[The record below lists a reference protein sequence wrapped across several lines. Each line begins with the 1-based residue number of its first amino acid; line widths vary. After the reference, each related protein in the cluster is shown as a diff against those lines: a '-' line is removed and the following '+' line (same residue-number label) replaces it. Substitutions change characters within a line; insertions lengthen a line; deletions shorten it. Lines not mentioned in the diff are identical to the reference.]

1 MSFEFLILTLQ
12 ATVQSAI
19 PILFA
24 TLGAIFNER
33 AGVLNLGVEGM
44 MIVGALAGF
53 LAANATGDPWLGV
66 LAAGSAAACMAGLH
80 GLVCLV
86 FRGSQV
92 VSGLAL
98 TILGVGL
105 ANFLGNPFNQ
115 TRIAYAPEKI
125 ALFAPLPLPLLRDI
139 PILGPILFNQDA
151 LVYLAYLAVPCVWFV
166 LMRTRFGLALRAV
179 GENPRAVP
187 AAGLSPVRLR
197 WAGVLLGG
205 FFAGV
210 GGSYL
215 SLVVMRQWV
224 PDITA
229 GRGWIAV
236 ALVIFAFWR
245 PGRAMAGAL
254 LFGGAW
260 ALQSR
265 LQALDLGIPSDYL
278 KMLPFVLTLLVLLFS
293 SLGGRGRQAPKA
305 LGVNLEPG
313 E

>member
-1 MSFEFLILTLQ
+1 M
-12 ATVQSAI
+12 AHH
-19 PILFA
+19 
-24 TLGAIFNER
+24 
-33 AGVLNLGVEGM
+33 
-44 MIVGALAGF
+44 
-53 LAANATGDPWLGV
+53 TGDPWLGV
-66 LAAGSAAACMAGLH
+66 LTAGGTGAIMAGLH

-105 ANFLGNPFNQ
+105 ANFLGNAYNQ
-115 TRIAYAPEKI
+115 TRIAYVPEKI
-125 ALFAPLPLPLLRDI
+125 ALFAPLPIPGLREI
-139 PILGPILFNQDA
+139 PVIGPIFFEQDA
-151 LVYLAYLAVPCVWFV
+151 LVYLAYLTVPLVWFV

-187 AAGLSPVRLR
+187 SAGLSPVRLR

-205 FFAGV
+205 FLAGV

-215 SLVVMRQWV
+215 SLIVMRQWV

-245 PGRAMAGAL
+245 PGRAMFGAF

-265 LQALDLGIPSDYL
+265 LQALDVGISADYL
-278 KMLPFVLTLLVLLFS
+278 RMFPFILTLLVLLLS

>member
-1 MSFEFLILTLQ
+1 MTPDFVILTLQ
-12 ATVQSAI
+12 ATVQSGI
-19 PILFA
+19 PILLA
-24 TLGAIFNER
+24 TLGAILNER
-33 AGVLNLGVEGM
+33 AGVINLGVEGM
-44 MIVGALAGF
+44 MIVGAFAGF
-53 LAANATGDPWLGV
+53 LAAHLSGDPWLGA
-66 LAAGSAAACMAGLH
+66 LAAGAAAALLAGLH

-98 TILGVGL
+98 TILGTGL

-115 TRIAYAPEKI
+115 TRIAYVPEKI
-125 ALFAPLPLPLLRDI
+125 AAFAPLSVPLLRDI
-139 PILGPILFNQDA
+139 PAVGRIFFQQDA
-151 LVYLAYLAVPCVWFV
+151 LVYLAYVLVPGIWFV
-166 LMRTRFGLALRAV
+166 LMRTRFGLALRAA
-179 GENPRAVP
+179 GENPEAVS
-187 AAGLSPVRLR
+187 AAGLSPLALR
-197 WAGVLLGG
+197 WAGVLAGG
-205 FFAGV
+205 FFAGL
-210 GGSYL
+210 GGAYL

-245 PGRAMAGAL
+245 PGRAMIGAF

-260 ALQSR
+260 AMQSR

-278 KMLPFVLTLLVLLFS
+278 AMLPFILTLLVLLLS
-293 SLGGRGRQAPKA
+293 SLGGRGCRSPRA

>member
-1 MSFEFLILTLQ
+1 MSLDFLVLTLQ
-12 ATVQSAI
+12 ATVQSGI

-24 TLGAIFNER
+24 TLGAILNER

-44 MIVGALAGF
+44 MIVGAFAGF
-53 LAANATGDPWLGV
+53 LAAHSTGDPWVGV
-66 LAAGSAAACMAGLH
+66 VAAGCAAAFMAALH
-80 GLVCLV
+80 GAVCLV

-98 TILGVGL
+98 TILGTGL

-115 TRIAYAPEKI
+115 TRIAWVPEKI
-125 ALFAPLPLPLLRDI
+125 AAFAPLPIPLLKDI
-139 PILGPILFNQDA
+139 PIIGPILFAQDA

-179 GENPRAVP
+179 GENPKAVRT
-187 AAGLSPVRLR
+187 AGLSPLRLR

-205 FFAGV
+205 FLAGV

-215 SLVVMRQWV
+215 SLVVMGQWV

-245 PGRAMAGAL
+245 PGRAMIGAF

-260 ALQSR
+260 AMQSR

-278 KMLPFVLTLLVLLFS
+278 TMLPFVLTLLVLLLS
-293 SLGGRGRQAPKA
+293 SLGGRGRQSPKA
-305 LGVNLEPG
+305 LGINLEPG
-313 E
+313 D